1 LNIKLFDIEVTIPL
15 TPLEIGL
22 IASLLVSV
30 VALIVAFKSLR
41 VARAQQANTEK
52 LIQKLARDLAM
63 SNSGSVGMGQR
74 LLAMEKRLQEP
85 QTPDQKID
93 YYNDED
99 FQPYSQAAQLFKLGL
114 DAEEVARRCGL
125 SRAEA
130 SLIQMMQSNANI
142 K

>member
-1 LNIKLFDIEVTIPL
+1 MPLSTLEVGLTI
-15 TPLEIGL
+15 
-22 IASLLVSV
+22 SLLFSATALF
-30 VALIVAFKSLR
+30 VALKNMSNSR
-41 VARAQQANTEK
+41 QQQLQTEK
-52 LIQKLARDLAM
+52 LFQQLRKELAL

-74 LLAMEKRLQEP
+74 LLSMEKRLQSAP
-85 QTPDQKID
+85 HANHKID

-114 DAEEVARRCGL
+114 DSEEVARRCGL

-130 SLIQMMQSNANI
+130 SLIEMMQLNVNGI